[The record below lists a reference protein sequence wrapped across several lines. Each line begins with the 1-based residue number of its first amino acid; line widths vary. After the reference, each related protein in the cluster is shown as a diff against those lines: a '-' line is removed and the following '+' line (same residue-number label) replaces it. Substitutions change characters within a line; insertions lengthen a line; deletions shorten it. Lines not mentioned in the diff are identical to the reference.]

1 MIVYNLVCLTCDIN
15 FEGWFDSSKEFEK
28 QRRKKLLNCPQCN
41 SFYVKKS
48 LMSPNVSIKSNSK
61 NISKSKKAIANDIKK
76 YKKIIEKNFD
86 YVGDDFTEE
95 AKKMKYGEIDERP
108 IYGEATIDQTKEL
121 VKEEI
126 SVVPLPWSSPKKT
139 N

>member
-1 MIVYNLVCLTCDIN
+1 MIVYNLTCLTCDIN
-15 FEGWFDSSKEFEK
+15 FEGWFDSSKEFENQK
-28 QRRKKLLNCPQCN
+28 RKKLLNCPQCN

-48 LMSPNVSIKSNSK
+48 LMSPNVSFKSNSK